1 MMMILKRV
9 IIVMLARLPPWSSRP
24 ATCPWSRPARSS
36 GEKCQ
41 NHHLAPQSSRRCL
54 AHCWRSSSSSPSS
67 SPQGWKRVPLEAR
80 DLQGR
85 ERHVQVR
92 SAIEKPTCGGEV
104 RLFPMIAN
112 TLCNAKLNYSWWSQT
127 FCGLWSSI
135 MMMMMMMMMIANIL
149 DCEVRL
155 FLMILN
161 ILWIIQ
167 PVHGDELV
175 RLVEVKEE
183 DVRTL
188 NRITMIFFEIWW

>member
-1 MMMILKRV
+1 M
-9 IIVMLARLPPWSSRP
+9 
-24 ATCPWSRPARSS
+24 
-36 GEKCQ
+36 
-41 NHHLAPQSSRRCL
+41 
-54 AHCWRSSSSSPSS
+54 PSS

-104 RLFPMIAN
+104 RLFLI
-112 TLCNAKLNYSWWSQT
+112 
-127 FCGLWSSI
+127 
-135 MMMMMMMMMIANIL
+135 IANIL
-149 DCEVRL
+149 WIVKFDYDDDDDDDDDCKYLVDCEVRL

-188 NRITMIFFEIWW
+188 NKITMIFFEI

>member
-1 MMMILKRV
+1 
-9 IIVMLARLPPWSSRP
+9 
-24 ATCPWSRPARSS
+24 
-36 GEKCQ
+36 
-41 NHHLAPQSSRRCL
+41 
-54 AHCWRSSSSSPSS
+54 
-67 SPQGWKRVPLEAR
+67 
-80 DLQGR
+80 
-85 ERHVQVR
+85 
-92 SAIEKPTCGGEV
+92 
-104 RLFPMIAN
+104 
-112 TLCNAKLNYSWWSQT
+112 
-127 FCGLWSSI
+127 

-188 NRITMIFFEIWW
+188 NRITMIFFEI